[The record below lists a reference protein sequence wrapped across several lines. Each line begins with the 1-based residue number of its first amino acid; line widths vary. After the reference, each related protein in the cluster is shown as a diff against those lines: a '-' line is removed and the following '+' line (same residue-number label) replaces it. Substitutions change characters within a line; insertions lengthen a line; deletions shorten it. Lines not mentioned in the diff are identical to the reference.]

1 MKQDYD
7 LSQLQL
13 FIDSATVNEP
23 IGRFIALYTFM
34 LHHCCDNQKD
44 NQGKVD
50 RAILS
55 IDSTVAQSKSPM
67 GNYYETVYTKIRN
80 ELSHTRGTNI
90 IETHNQAR
98 ANVDRFEYIV
108 RKYIF
113 DK

>member
-13 FIDSATVNEP
+13 FIDSATVSEP

-34 LHHCCDNQKD
+34 LHHCSD

-55 IDSTVAQSKSPM
+55 IDPTVAQSKSPI

-80 ELSHTRGTNI
+80 ELSHKRGINI
-90 IETHNQAR
+90 IETHNLAR
-98 ANVDRFEYIV
+98 ANVDRFECIV